1 MEQWQ
6 EGSPFSLGLK
16 MIIGWWCVRAGW
28 SRGDI
33 YSSGPAKEWPLGCRC
48 LFCSPVRAT
57 YATLKAAPP
66 SSAQILYDA
75 IIVSHDNM
83 HLITG
88 LYVISEPI
96 HSSNVIRIITGWLH
110 WQDDLTAAIL
120 QREGGVREMMK
131 AHLIWEPIPYDEET
145 NVSSSQW

>member
-1 MEQWQ
+1 MY
-6 EGSPFSLGLK
+6 SFRPPNMASGLWVP
-16 MIIGWWCVRAGW
+16 I
-28 SRGDI
+28 
-33 YSSGPAKEWPLGCRC
+33 
-48 LFCSPVRAT
+48 CSPVRAT

-110 WQDDLTAAIL
+110 WEDDLTAAML
-120 QREGGVREMMK
+120 QREGCEGD
-131 AHLIWEPIPYDEET
+131 DE
-145 NVSSSQW
+145 SSFNLRANSI